1 MTGDDWHRYFND
13 TYGADSVS
21 WESASMQDIVD
32 MPSKIIDFSPKQIS
46 EMAIKNDWSVDSLGK
61 GSLAGV
67 PFEQGGGLSMHAPN
81 GSSIYIQYHPGG
93 GHHREMPYYKVSSGK
108 NGIVRY
114 YLNGERAK

>member
-46 EMAIKNDWSVDSLGK
+46 EMAIKND
-61 GSLAGV
+61 
-67 PFEQGGGLSMHAPN
+67 
-81 GSSIYIQYHPGG
+81 
-93 GHHREMPYYKVSSGK
+93 
-108 NGIVRY
+108 
-114 YLNGERAK
+114 